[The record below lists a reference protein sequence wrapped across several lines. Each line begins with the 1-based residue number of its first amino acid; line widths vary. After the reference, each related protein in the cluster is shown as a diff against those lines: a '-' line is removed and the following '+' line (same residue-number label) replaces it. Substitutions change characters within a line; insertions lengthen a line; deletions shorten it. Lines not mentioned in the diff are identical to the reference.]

1 VVYEYQK
8 GTRTLIPALVVND
21 RKKQSYA

>member
-8 GTRTLIPALVVND
+8 GTRTLVPALVVND
-21 RKKQSYA
+21 REKKLYA